1 MIKIKEF
8 TKSISIYVPF
18 TTENIG
24 LGSNKL
30 SYFGSKTY
38 GITKNMQKQNIINQL
53 KLNVMQLQ
61 TAITELEKE

>member
-24 LGSNKL
+24 LGGNEL
-30 SYFGSKTY
+30 LYFGSKTY
-38 GITKNMQKQNIINQL
+38 GITKNMQKQNIISQL